1 MLSWMRLRSA
11 CENLE
16 RSVLLGM
23 YWRNKAICILVTPS
37 LPGTVRVTE
46 VDLDS
51 GSYGDLFMSSQFTS
65 LDALMIVKSIILT

>member
-23 YWRNKAICILVTPS
+23 YWRNKPFVFS
-37 LPGTVRVTE
+37 LLPRCQG
-46 VDLDS
+46 L
-51 GSYGDLFMSSQFTS
+51 
-65 LDALMIVKSIILT
+65 